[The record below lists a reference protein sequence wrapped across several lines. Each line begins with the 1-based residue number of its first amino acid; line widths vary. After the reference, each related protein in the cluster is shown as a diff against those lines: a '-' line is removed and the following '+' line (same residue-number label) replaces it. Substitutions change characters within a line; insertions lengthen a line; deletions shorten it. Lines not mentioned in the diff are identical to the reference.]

1 VLRLYRFLA
10 PYRLTIACIL
20 VLVFLQSLSN
30 LYLPNLMANIVDHG
44 IVNKDIGYI
53 VQVGGVMLGIAA
65 LGLACSLIAGFLSSR
80 TAVQFGKIAR
90 RELFTRV
97 ESFSLHEFDR
107 FGTATLITRTTNDV
121 TQVQVVTV
129 LILGMMVSAPMLG
142 IGGIIMAF
150 SMDRPLTLVLAVA
163 VPILILAI
171 VLIARRS
178 VPLFR
183 LMQIKLDKLNLV
195 LREGLTGIRV
205 VRAFNR
211 VDRERERF
219 AEANDDLAANAIR
232 ANQIIA
238 ALMPV
243 LILVMNL
250 TSVAIIWFGAIRIN
264 KGDMQVGSLIAFTQ
278 YAMQIMFALLML
290 SMMFV
295 MVPRAAAAAARINE
309 VLDTVPDISD
319 PEQALRP
326 GEERGHIEFR
336 DVTFRYPGA
345 EQPAVS
351 DISFAVGPGEV
362 TAIIGGTGSG
372 KSTLVNLL
380 LRFYDIDSGSIL
392 VDGADIRRMSQETL
406 RAKMGFVPQ
415 KTVLFTGTIADNL
428 RYGKP
433 GADQEDLL
441 RAAGTAQA
449 HEFISSMDGGLESWI
464 AQGGINVS
472 GGQKQR
478 LAIARALVRRPEIY
492 LFDDSFSALDFRTD
506 ARLRA
511 ALRQETAKATV
522 IIVAQRVATIMD
534 ADRIIVLDEGRIA
547 GMGTHRELMR
557 TSVIYREIVSSQLS
571 EEESA

>member
-10 PYRLTIACIL
+10 PYKLTIACIL

-44 IVNKDIGYI
+44 IQNKDIGYI
-53 VQVGGVMLGIAA
+53 MRVGGVMLVIAA
-65 LGLACSLIAGFLSSR
+65 FGLVCSLVAGFLSAR

-171 VLIARRS
+171 LLIARRS

-211 VDRERERF
+211 VERERERF
-219 AEANDDLAANAIR
+219 EEANEDLAANAIR

-264 KGDMQVGSLIAFTQ
+264 NGDMQVGSLIAFTQ

-319 PEQALRP
+319 PAESLRP

-336 DVTFRYPGA
+336 NVTFRYPGA

-380 LRFYDIDSGSIL
+380 LRFYDIDSGSIM
-392 VDGADIRRMSQETL
+392 VDGVDIRRMSQETL

-428 RYGKP
+428 RYGRP
-433 GADQEDLL
+433 EADQDDLL

-449 HEFISSMDGGLESWI
+449 VEFIAGMDGGLESWI

-511 ALRQETAKATV
+511 ALRQETAEATV

-557 TSVIYREIVSSQLS
+557 TSAIYREIVSSQLS

>member
-1 VLRLYRFLA
+1 MIRLYRFLG
-10 PYRLTIACIL
+10 PYKGTIACIL
-20 VLVFLQSLSN
+20 ALIFLQSLSN
-30 LYLPNLMANIVDHG
+30 LYLPNLMADIVDIG
-44 IVNKDIGYI
+44 IRNQDIGYI
-53 VQVGGVMLGIAA
+53 LRVGGLMLLIAA
-65 LGLACSLIAGFLSSR
+65 GGLLCSLAGGFLSAR
-80 TAVQFGKIAR
+80 TALVFGKIVR

-107 FGTATLITRTTNDV
+107 FGTATLITRTTNDI
-121 TQVQVVTV
+121 TQVQMVTV
-129 LILGMMVSAPMLG
+129 MILSMMISAPMLA
-142 IGGIIMAF
+142 IGGLIMAF

-163 VPILILAI
+163 IPILILAI
-171 VLIARRS
+171 VLIARRA

-183 LMQIKLDKLNLV
+183 LMQIKIDKLNLV

-211 VDRERERF
+211 VDRERLRF
-219 AEANDDLAANAIR
+219 EEANDDLTANAVR

-250 TSVAIIWFGAIRIN
+250 TSAAIIWFGAVRIDH
-264 KGDMQVGSLIAFTQ
+264 GDMQVGSLIAFTQ
-278 YAMQIMFALLML
+278 YAMQIMFAMLML

-295 MVPRAAAAAARINE
+295 MVPRAAAAAGRINE
-309 VLDTVPDISD
+309 VLDTVPDIND
-319 PEQALRP
+319 PEQARRP
-326 GEERGHIEFR
+326 GADRGHIEFQH
-336 DVTFRYPGA
+336 VTFRYPGA

-380 LRFYDIDSGSIL
+380 LRFYDIEAGTIA
-392 VDGADIRRMSQETL
+392 VDGVDIREMSQETL

-415 KTVLFTGTIADNL
+415 KTMLFTGTIADNL
-428 RYGKP
+428 RYGNP
-433 GADQEDLL
+433 DADQAALL
-441 RAAGTAQA
+441 KAAATAQA
-449 HEFISSMDGGLESWI
+449 TEFIASMDGGLESWI
-464 AQGGINVS
+464 AQGGTNVS

-511 ALRQETAKATV
+511 ALREETAEATV
-522 IIVAQRVATIMD
+522 LIIAQRVATIMD
-534 ADRIIVLDEGRIA
+534 ADRIIVLDDGRIV
-547 GMGTHRELMR
+547 GMGKHRELMR
-557 TSVIYREIVSSQLS
+557 TCAIYREIVSSQLS
-571 EEESA
+571 EEEIA

>member
-1 VLRLYRFLA
+1 MIRLYRFLA
-10 PYRLTIACIL
+10 PFKLTIAAIL
-20 VLVFLQSLSN
+20 ALVFLQSLCN

-44 IVNKDIGYI
+44 IQNKDIGYI
-53 VQVGGVMLGIAA
+53 VRIGGLMLAIAA
-65 LGLACSLIAGFLSSR
+65 LGLVCSLIAGFLSSR
-80 TAVQFGKIAR
+80 TAVRFGMIAR
-90 RELFTRV
+90 RELFARV

-129 LILGMMVSAPMLG
+129 LILGMMISAPMLG
-142 IGGIIMAF
+142 IGGIIMAY

-171 VLIARRS
+171 VVIARRS

-250 TSVAIIWFGAIRIN
+250 TSVAIIWFGSIRIN
-264 KGDMQVGSLIAFTQ
+264 NGDMQVGSLIAFTQ
-278 YAMQIMFALLML
+278 YAMQIMFAMLML

-319 PEQALRP
+319 PEDPRRP
-326 GEERGHIEFR
+326 SEQRGHIEFR
-336 DVTFRYPGA
+336 NVTFRYPGA

-372 KSTLVNLL
+372 KSTLINLL
-380 LRFYDIDSGSIL
+380 SRFYDIDSGSIM
-392 VDGADIRRMSQETL
+392 VDGVDIRRMSQETL

-415 KTVLFTGTIADNL
+415 KTILFTGTIADNL

-433 GADQEDLL
+433 DADQADLL
-441 RAAGTAQA
+441 RAASTAQA
-449 HEFISSMDGGLESWI
+449 QEFISSMDGGLESWI

-511 ALRQETAKATV
+511 ALRQETAEATV

-534 ADRIIVLDEGRIA
+534 ADRIIVLDEGWIA

-557 TSVIYREIVSSQLS
+557 TSAIYREIVSSQLS

>member
-1 VLRLYRFLA
+1 MIRLYRFLA
-10 PYRLTIACIL
+10 PFKLTIAAIL

-44 IVNKDIGYI
+44 IQNKDIGYI
-53 VQVGGVMLGIAA
+53 LRVGGLMLVIAA
-65 LGLACSLIAGFLSSR
+65 FGLLCSLMAGFLSSR

-90 RELFTRV
+90 REIFTRV

-129 LILGMMVSAPMLG
+129 LILGMMISAPMLG

-211 VDRERERF
+211 VERERERF
-219 AEANDDLAANAIR
+219 EEANQDLAANAIR

-250 TSVAIIWFGAIRIN
+250 TSVAIIWFGSIRIN
-264 KGDMQVGSLIAFTQ
+264 NGDMQVGSLIAFTQ
-278 YAMQIMFALLML
+278 YAMQIMFAMLML

-295 MVPRAAAAAARINE
+295 MVPRAAAAATRINE

-319 PEQALRP
+319 PEEPRRP
-326 GEERGHIEFR
+326 GEQRGHVEFQN
-336 DVTFRYPGA
+336 VTFRYPGA

-392 VDGADIRRMSQETL
+392 VDGVDIRRMSQETL

-415 KTVLFTGTIADNL
+415 KTVLLHRDHCRQSPL
-428 RYGKP
+428 RKAGGRP
-433 GADQEDLL
+433 GGSAQGRRHCPGPRVHFKHGRRPGVLDRPGRDQRLGRAET
-441 RAAGTAQA
+441 AAGDCPRSGAAARDLSIRRQLFGLGFQDRCTSA
-449 HEFISSMDGGLESWI
+449 GGAPPGNCQCNGDHRRS
-464 AQGGINVS
+464 ARGHYYGRRSDYRS
-472 GGQKQR
+472 GRGSD
-478 LAIARALVRRPEIY
+478 RRHGY
-492 LFDDSFSALDFRTD
+492 A
-506 ARLRA
+506 
-511 ALRQETAKATV
+511 
-522 IIVAQRVATIMD
+522 
-534 ADRIIVLDEGRIA
+534 
-547 GMGTHRELMR
+547 
-557 TSVIYREIVSSQLS
+557 
-571 EEESA
+571 

>member
-1 VLRLYRFLA
+1 
-10 PYRLTIACIL
+10 LTIACIL

-264 KGDMQVGSLIAFTQ
+264 NGDMQVGSLIAFTQ

-319 PEQALRP
+319 PEESLRP

-336 DVTFRYPGA
+336 NVTFRYPGA
-345 EQPAVS
+345 EQAAVS

-362 TAIIGGTGSG
+362 TAIVGGTGSG

-380 LRFYDIDSGSIL
+380 LRFYDIDSGSIM
-392 VDGADIRRMSQETL
+392 VDGVDIRRMPQETL

-415 KTVLFTGTIADNL
+415 KTVLFTGTIADNI
-428 RYGKP
+428 RYGRP
-433 GADQEDLL
+433 GADQDDLL

-449 HEFISSMDGGLESWI
+449 REFISSMDGGLESWI

-492 LFDDSFSALDFRTD
+492 VFDDSFSALDFRTD

-511 ALRQETAKATV
+511 ALRQETAEATV

-557 TSVIYREIVSSQLS
+557 TSAIYREIVSSQLS